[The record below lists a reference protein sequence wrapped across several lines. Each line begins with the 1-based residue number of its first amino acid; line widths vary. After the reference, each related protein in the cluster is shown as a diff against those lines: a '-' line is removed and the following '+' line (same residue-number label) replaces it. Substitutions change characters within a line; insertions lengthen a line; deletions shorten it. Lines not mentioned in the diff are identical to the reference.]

1 MSEPLDITELLRVV
15 REQPQASEQLYDLVY
30 GELKRLARI
39 QLSRERA
46 GHTLQPTAL
55 VNEAYLKLV
64 DQTRAEWQN
73 RSQFFAV
80 ASRAIRRILVDH
92 ARHRLRQK
100 RGAGAEKLPI
110 EFTDNVAAPGPST
123 DLVALD
129 EALTRLREE
138 DPVKFDVV
146 EMRFFGGLN
155 NQEIATVLGVSSRT
169 VDRHWRYSKAWLYRA
184 LSESDGASDE

>member
-1 MSEPLDITELLRVV
+1 MSDPSDITHLLQIARSEPE
-15 REQPQASEQLYDLVY
+15 ASERLYGLVH
-30 GELKRLARI
+30 GELQRLARI

-46 GHTLQPTAL
+46 GHTLQPTEL

-64 DQTRAEWQN
+64 DQTRANWES
-73 RSQFFAV
+73 RAHFYAV

-100 RGAGAEKLPI
+100 RGGGAEKLPI
-110 EFTDNVAAPGPST
+110 EFAENVAAAGPTT

-129 EALTRLREE
+129 EALTRLRTEE
-138 DPVKFDVV
+138 PVKCEVV

-155 NQEIATVLGVSSRT
+155 NQEIAEVLDVSSRT
-169 VDRHWRYSKAWLYRA
+169 VERHWRFAKAWLYRA
-184 LSESDGASDE
+184 LSSGGTSNE